1 MERALQQVDS
11 ILFVHMED
19 VVGTGPEEHL
29 MSDLENMKT
38 SLYLTDAVVLR
49 NEGDT
54 VNFGSLGITKT
65 SRRFEVEEQYRA
77 RGISVESVPVGKL
90 EPAAML
96 RNEGDTVNFGSL
108 GITKTSRRFEV
119 EEQYRARG
127 ISVESV
133 PVGKLEPAAN
143 PSRRKTPVD
152 CHDFFNFRTVVGTL
166 IFTDGTMETRHAVL
180 DSTTIHTN
188 SEPNN

>member
-1 MERALQQVDS
+1 MERALRQVDP
-11 ILFVHMED
+11 ILFVHMDD

-54 VNFGSLGITKT
+54 VNFGGLEITKT

-77 RGISVESVPVGKL
+77 RGISVK
-90 EPAAML
+90 
-96 RNEGDTVNFGSL
+96 
-108 GITKTSRRFEV
+108 
-119 EEQYRARG
+119 
-127 ISVESV
+127 SV